1 MDGVSNYTPDKEIAL
16 SIDAYGLKIG
26 IVRYE
31 PSALAGLIEFE
42 LFKGVLAVDIGDDKI
57 PVLGFEATI
66 HDHDI
71 TIEDAC
77 ITHGVAFH
85 VGVERSFRMGC
96 HFARKVYAL
105 ACMVGSGR
113 RKSGMDGLRKFKS
126 KFGLLGVCNIN

>member
-1 MDGVSNYTPDKEIAL
+1 MDGVSNYTPNGKLIAL
-16 SIDAYGLKIG
+16 IDAYGLEIG

-42 LFKGVLAVDIGDDKI
+42 LLERVFAVDISDDKI
-57 PVLGFEATI
+57 PVLGVETTI
-66 HDHDI
+66 DDYLI
-71 TIEDAC
+71 PIEDAC

-85 VGVERSFRMGC
+85 VGVESSFRMGC
-96 HFARKVYAL
+96 QFQRKIDAL
-105 ACMVGSGR
+105 ACMIGSGR